1 MQALRRDLLLMRRE
15 INPDPKTIEREVT
28 SLDLLLRKTESADV
42 LFRSFE
48 LMDLNKFKIMRDS
61 ISLKKALKPNGLKAF
76 QFLVNR
82 N

>member
-28 SLDLLLRKTESADV
+28 SLDLLLRKTESTDV